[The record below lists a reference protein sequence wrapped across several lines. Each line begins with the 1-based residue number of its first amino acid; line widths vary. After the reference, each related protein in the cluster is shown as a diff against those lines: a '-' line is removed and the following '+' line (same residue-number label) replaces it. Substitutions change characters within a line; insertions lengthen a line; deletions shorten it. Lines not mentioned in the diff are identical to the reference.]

1 MRAVSHLRNRW
12 FLFLFGL
19 IFAILIS
26 TLILQEL
33 VGVLNDQLSGLVEV
47 VIEYKLGHSL
57 AMVAAGFACAASS
70 LKIVALTILG

>member
-1 MRAVSHLRNRW
+1 MSNLIYRW
-12 FLFLFGL
+12 LGFLTGL

-33 VGVLNDQLSGLVEV
+33 VGVLNDQLSSLVEV

>member
-1 MRAVSHLRNRW
+1 MEHLIYRW
-12 FLFLFGL
+12 VGFLGGL

-57 AMVAAGFACAASS
+57 AMVAAGIACAASV
-70 LKIVALTILG
+70 LKIVAMIILR